1 MKMTDSQ
8 TAELEDKLDACV
20 EKIKDIEMD
29 ITDTDSIKCFYG
41 VVLEVVLDILEE
53 VNEYE
58 KTLIFDKIK
67 KELNL

>member
-8 TAELEDKLDACV
+8 TAELEAKLDACV

-29 ITDTDSIKCFYG
+29 ITDTDSIKCFYS

-58 KTLIFDKIK
+58 KTLIFDRIK
-67 KELNL
+67 KELKL